1 MERKGRGSLV
11 HGRAYILVFIRNG
24 ANLRQNEEKVKNF

>member
-11 HGRAYILVFIRNG
+11 HGEAYTLVFIRNG
-24 ANLRQNEEKVKNF
+24 ANLRKNEEKVIKF